1 MKTDDLIQEI
11 RSLPVEDRA
20 RAAVRILRSLNRTL
34 SDVDQKWA
42 DLATNRLQD
51 IQAGAVKPMAGEDV
65 FGEIWQRL
73 D

>member
-51 IQAGAVKPMAGEDV
+51 IQAGALKPMAGEDV
-65 FGEIWQRL
+65 FGEIWQR
-73 D
+73 